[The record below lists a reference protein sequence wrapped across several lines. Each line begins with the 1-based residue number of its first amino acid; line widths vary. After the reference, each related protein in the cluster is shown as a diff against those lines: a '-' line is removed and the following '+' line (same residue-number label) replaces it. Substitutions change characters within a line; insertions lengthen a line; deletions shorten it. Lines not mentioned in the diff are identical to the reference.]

1 MKDIA
6 LLEKKDRSASD
17 NAAVN
22 IYDFASVLVSAVV
35 AIAFIFTFVFRVV
48 GVVGTSMVPTLQD
61 GDWLFITA
69 GDPKP
74 EYGQVIIITQPN
86 WFDEP
91 IVKRIIATENQTL
104 DINFDKGEVYVDGVL
119 LDEPYINNLT
129 LNREDGVTFPLTV
142 PEGVTRL
149 AGWCFYNNSALTKV
163 SLPDSLLSIGNKAFS
178 GCTGFTEITF
188 PQNLKRIG
196 YSAFADCANITTLY
210 LPASLE
216 EIGRDAFLGCG
227 ELFFTVERDSYAAQ
241 YARDNNIEFTYSDIN
256 AWLNG

>member
-74 EYGQVIIITQPN
+74 EYGQVIS
-86 WFDEP
+86 
-91 IVKRIIATENQTL
+91 
-104 DINFDKGEVYVDGVL
+104 
-119 LDEPYINNLT
+119 
-129 LNREDGVTFPLTV
+129 VTFMDENWEPTRSDELQIIV
-142 PEGVTRL
+142 FIPGV
-149 AGWCFYNNSALTKV
+149 
-163 SLPDSLLSIGNKAFS
+163 
-178 GCTGFTEITF
+178 
-188 PQNLKRIG
+188 
-196 YSAFADCANITTLY
+196 
-210 LPASLE
+210 
-216 EIGRDAFLGCG
+216 
-227 ELFFTVERDSYAAQ
+227 
-241 YARDNNIEFTYSDIN
+241 
-256 AWLNG
+256 